1 MIYHVS
7 INGND
12 AFAGTLDAPFRT
24 INRAATIAMPGDTV
38 QVHTGV
44 YRECV
49 NPQNGGFHD
58 NLRITYEAAPGE
70 HPVIKGSEIITDWEK
85 VEGTVWKKE
94 LPNSMFGTWNP
105 YAIKIDGDW
114 LVDPKEYDVHLGD
127 VYINGVSL
135 FEASSMEDLKEAAPK
150 EILTQNGWRFDTEY
164 VQHPELTVYRWYAQ
178 VDADTT
184 TIFCNFQQYDPNCEC
199 IEINVRRSCFYP
211 SQTGINYIT
220 VRGFEMAQ
228 CACPWTPP
236 TSDQVGMLGPNWSKG
251 WIIEN
256 NHLHDAKCSAISIG
270 KEGSTGHN
278 LASRVGRRSGHRRQ
292 MESMFQA
299 LQAGWSK
306 EKIGSHIIRNN
317 LIHDC
322 GQNGIVGHMGSAFC
336 RIEHNH
342 IYNISIKREFWGHEQ
357 GGIKLHAAIDTVLDN
372 NLIHNCSLGTWLDWQ
387 SQGMRITRN
396 VYHSNDRDCMIEVTH
411 GPCTFDNNIFL
422 SRFTLD
428 NHAQGTAYV
437 HNLFAGVIR
446 FSASLNRETPYH
458 FPHSTQVAGVAP
470 TYLGDDRLMNNL
482 FLGVQEEAEYWG
494 TGNKR
499 AFNFCQAYDRFTTPE
514 EYVQQLKETGLHP
527 HIQRA
532 YETVPQPV
540 RIAGNAYAGHAK
552 PFRAEDGAMRVE
564 GAAAVLEQEGDCWVL
579 SLTVPESLAS
589 ADSKPVTQECLETPR
604 MVEQPYENADGTPID
619 FTKDFFGDQRK
630 NTVIPGPFAY
640 LVPGEYKVI
649 VWKS

>member
-7 INGND
+7 IHGSD

-24 INRAATIAMPGDTV
+24 INRAAAIAMPGDTV
-38 QVHTGV
+38 QVHAGV

-49 NPQNGGFHD
+49 EPQNGGFHD
-58 NLRITYEAAPGE
+58 NMRIVYEAAPGE
-70 HPVIKGSEIITDWEK
+70 SPVIKGSEVITDWEQ
-85 VEGTVWKKE
+85 VATTVWKKV
-94 LPNSMFGTWNP
+94 LPNTLFGNWNP
-105 YAIKIDGDW
+105 YAIKVEGDW
-114 LVDPKEYDVHLGD
+114 LVAPIDYDVHLGD
-127 VYINGVSL
+127 VYINGVSM
-135 FEASSMEDLKEAAPK
+135 FEASSTEDLKEAAPRD
-150 EILTQNGWRFDTEY
+150 ILTQNGWRFDTEY
-164 VQHPELTVYRWYAQ
+164 VQHPELTVYRWFAQ
-178 VDADTT
+178 VDDENT
-184 TIFCNFQQYDPNCEC
+184 TIFCNFQQYDPNQEC

-211 SQTGINYIT
+211 AKTGLNYIT

-228 CACPWTPP
+228 CASPWTPP
-236 TSDQVGMLGPNWSKG
+236 TSDQIGMLGPNWSKG

-317 LIHDC
+317 VIHDC

-336 RIEHNH
+336 RIVHNH
-342 IYNISIKREFWGHEQ
+342 IYNIAIKREFWGHEQ
-357 GGIKLHAAIDTVLDN
+357 GGIKLHAAIDTLLEN

-494 TGNKR
+494 NGNKR
-499 AFNFCQAYDRFTTPE
+499 GFNFCQAYNRFTTPE
-514 EYVQQLKETGLHP
+514 EYMQQLRDTGLHP
-527 HIQRA
+527 HVQRA

-540 RIAGNAYAGHAK
+540 WIAGNAYAGHAK
-552 PFRAEDGAMRVE
+552 PFRAEDGAVCAE
-564 GAAAVLEQEGDCWVL
+564 GATAVLTREDNCWIL
-579 SLTVPESLAS
+579 TLTVPESLACAAS
-589 ADSKPVTQECLETPR
+589 RPVTRESLGTPR

-619 FTKDFFGDQRK
+619 FTKDFFCDTRK
-630 NTVIPGPFAY
+630 DGVIPGPFADP
-640 LVPGEYKVI
+640 VPGECKFI